1 MCIFDRSYMSNDS
14 SSEVPSWFK
23 KAVLPG
29 AVCRLA
35 PGGRADLDEIL
46 AMVFAAL
53 SLLLSRGRI

>member
-1 MCIFDRSYMSNDS
+1 MCILDRRAMSSDS
-14 SSEVPSWFK
+14 SSDVPSGFK

-35 PGGRADLDEIL
+35 PGGRADFEEIF

-53 SLLLSRGRI
+53 SLLFSRGLI